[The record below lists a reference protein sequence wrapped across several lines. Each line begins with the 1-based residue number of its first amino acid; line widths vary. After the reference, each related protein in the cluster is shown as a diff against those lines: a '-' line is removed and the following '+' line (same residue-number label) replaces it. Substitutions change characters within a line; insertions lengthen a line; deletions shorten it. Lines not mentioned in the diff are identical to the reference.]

1 MQPRVNV
8 RALLELRGLYDMP
21 FERMWL
27 VDVLSRRGF
36 HPDVLQAIN
45 EIPRHAFAP
54 PQYARQAYLD
64 HYLYTPET
72 VLTTPSVVALMTQQ
86 LDLNPRKRVLEI
98 GTGTGYQTAILALLS
113 GQVFTIE
120 RVPSL
125 VKESAAA
132 FTALGL
138 TNITQ
143 KLGDGYEGWP
153 QAAPFDAIL
162 VAAAPP
168 TVPQSLVQQLH
179 PEHGR
184 MVLPVGP
191 RGGRQRLCL
200 IKRRGENIQTVDL
213 GPTLFVP
220 MIPKG
225 ATKADARAPARAAG

>member
-8 RALLELRGLYDMP
+8 RALLEKRGMYDMP
-21 FERMWL
+21 LARMWM

-36 HPDVLQAIN
+36 HPDVLQAMN
-45 EIPRHAFAP
+45 EIPRHAFAA

-64 HYLYTPET
+64 HYLYTSDT

-86 LDLNPRKRVLEI
+86 LQLNPRKRVLEI

-113 GQVFTIE
+113 GSVFTVE
-120 RVPSL
+120 RVSSL
-125 VKESAAA
+125 VKESAEA
-132 FTALGL
+132 FAALGL
-138 TNITQ
+138 TNISQ
-143 KLGDGYEGWP
+143 RLGDGYKGWP

-168 TVPQSLVQQLH
+168 TVPQSLVKQLH

-200 IKRRGENIQTVDL
+200 IERKGDDIRTTDL

-220 MIPKG
+220 MIPESAAQSSKG
-225 ATKADARAPARAAG
+225 ALAACG